1 MVIFAVATSTVPIW
15 IVLGYLVLLLGLGIF
30 SSTFFRGTSKDYF
43 VASRSIGSFMLLM
56 SVFGTTMTGFAL
68 VGSSGKAFNT
78 GVATYGAV
86 AAWSGIIHSAVFFII
101 GLRLWAIGKR
111 HCYVTLVQ
119 FFRDRFNSQTLGTV
133 LFVLLVLL
141 IIPYLLIGII
151 SAGKFVQGTT
161 QGMIGGGIA
170 PWITGLVICGVVL
183 TYVFLGGVRS
193 TAWANTFQTLVF
205 MLTGIVA
212 FLMISKAVAERSP
225 EGAGS
230 VLENIKR
237 STEYVQEHKPERLV
251 RGKHPDV
258 LRRFDTNTKYHADQP
273 FVESWNTEL
282 ENLAGTHD
290 ADGSLDLSQAEF
302 DAMPADAKQT
312 LAVILVEM
320 VDEGGDHAENAK
332 LRFPDYDG
340 AEANLKTL
348 YKTAVAKAR
357 ESNDELMLQF
367 IRQPKLDE
375 PKYSMSHLV
384 FITFLFIP
392 LSIGMFPHVFQ
403 HWLTAKDAKTFRLA
417 IVAHPICI
425 AIVWLPCIL
434 IGVWAAGLVADPSSG
449 ISISIPSE
457 VLGTM
462 VKLIANPWLLGL
474 LMAGVLAAIM
484 SSLDSQFACLGTMF
498 TNDIVIPIRGKGYYS
513 DSDKL
518 KLARWFVVGVVAV
531 AYLASLALMET
542 ASVFG
547 LGIWCFTGF
556 TALFPIVFAA
566 LYWKRVTAVGV
577 YACML
582 VTTGLWVYW
591 FQQSGYGADKHFFV
605 MGMLPIAPLTFASTA
620 ALVIGSL
627 CSKPPEGRLVNRFFP
642 RSNNS
647 NGSRR
652 SNDRRSRQGS

>member
-1 MVIFAVATSTVPIW
+1 MIIFAASTSTIPLWV
-15 IVLGYLVLLLGLGIF
+15 VLGYLVLLLGLGIF
-30 SSTFFRGTSKDYF
+30 SSKFFRGTSKDFF

-68 VGSSGKAFNT
+68 VGSSGKAFTT

-86 AAWSGIIHSAVFFII
+86 AAWSGIIHSAIFFII

-111 HCYVTLVQ
+111 HGYVTQVQ
-119 FFRDRFNSQTLGTV
+119 FFRDRFNSQTVGTV

-161 QGMIGGGIA
+161 QGMVAGGIA

-205 MLTGIVA
+205 MFTGIVA
-212 FLMISKAVAERSP
+212 FLMISSAVAQKNP
-225 EGAGS
+225 EYNPKEAGIIY
-230 VLENIKR
+230 NIKR
-237 STEYVQEHKPERLV
+237 ATEYVEMHKPERLA
-251 RGKHPDV
+251 RGVHPGA
-258 LRRFDTNTKYHADQP
+258 TAKYEEQQQEYEEQMMEAMNN
-273 FVESWNTEL
+273 EA
-282 ENLAGTHD
+282 AG
-290 ADGSLDLSQAEF
+290 G
-302 DAMPADAKQT
+302 P
-312 LAVILVEM
+312 EM
-320 VDEGGDHAENAK
+320 KEPEE
-332 LRFPDYDG
+332 P
-340 AEANLKTL
+340 T
-348 YKTAVAKAR
+348 
-357 ESNDELMLQF
+357 
-367 IRQPKLDE
+367 E
-375 PKYSMSHLV
+375 PKPSMTHLV

-392 LSIGMFPHVFQ
+392 VSIGMFPHVFQ

-434 IGVWAAGLVADPSSG
+434 IGVWAAGLAAAGD
-449 ISISIPSE
+449 ISISNPSE

-462 VKLIANPWLLGL
+462 VNLIANPWLLGL

-498 TNDIVIPIRGKGYYS
+498 TNDIVIPIRGKDYYS
-513 DSDKL
+513 DADKL
-518 KLARWFVVGVVAV
+518 KLARWFVIGVVAV

-577 YACML
+577 YAC
-582 VTTGLWVYW
+582 
-591 FQQSGYGADKHFFV
+591 
-605 MGMLPIAPLTFASTA
+605 
-620 ALVIGSL
+620 
-627 CSKPPEGRLVNRFFP
+627 
-642 RSNNS
+642 
-647 NGSRR
+647 
-652 SNDRRSRQGS
+652 

>member
-1 MVIFAVATSTVPIW
+1 MIIFAASASTIPLW
-15 IVLGYLVLLLGLGIF
+15 IVLGYFVLLLGLGIF
-30 SSTFFRGTSKDYF
+30 SSKFFRGTSKDYF

-86 AAWSGIIHSAVFFII
+86 AAWSGIIHSAIFFII

-111 HCYVTLVQ
+111 HGYVTQVQ

-161 QGMIGGGIA
+161 QGMVEGGIA

-212 FLMISKAVAERSP
+212 FLMISSAVAQKNP
-225 EGAGS
+225 EYNPKESGIIY
-230 VLENIKR
+230 NIKR
-237 STEYVQEHKPERLV
+237 ATEYVETHKPERLA
-251 RGKHPDV
+251 RGVHPGA
-258 LRRFDTNTKYHADQP
+258 TTKYEERQQEYEEQMMEAMNNSA
-273 FVESWNTEL
+273 ESGEEMIEL
-282 ENLAGTHD
+282 
-290 ADGSLDLSQAEF
+290 
-302 DAMPADAKQT
+302 P
-312 LAVILVEM
+312 
-320 VDEGGDHAENAK
+320 
-332 LRFPDYDG
+332 
-340 AEANLKTL
+340 
-348 YKTAVAKAR
+348 
-357 ESNDELMLQF
+357 
-367 IRQPKLDE
+367 E
-375 PKYSMSHLV
+375 PIAPNPSMSHLV

-434 IGVWAAGLVADPSSG
+434 IGVWAAGLAAAGD
-449 ISISIPSE
+449 ISISNPSE

-462 VKLIANPWLLGL
+462 VNLIANPWLLGL

-498 TNDIVIPIRGKGYYS
+498 TNDIVIPIRGKDYYS
-513 DSDKL
+513 DADKL

-566 LYWKRVTAVGV
+566 LYWKRVTDVGV
-577 YACML
+577 YACMA

-591 FQQSGYGADKHFFV
+591 FHQSGYGVDKHFLIL
-605 MGMLPIAPLTFASTA
+605 GMLPVAPLTLASAA

-627 CSKPPEGRLVNRFFP
+627 CSKPPEARLVNRFFP
-642 RSNNS
+642 RSNDS
-647 NGSRR
+647 NRSRG

>member
-1 MVIFAVATSTVPIW
+1 MIIFAASTSTIPLWV
-15 IVLGYLVLLLGLGIF
+15 VLGYLVLLLGLGIF
-30 SSTFFRGTSKDYF
+30 SSKFFRGTSKDFF

-68 VGSSGKAFNT
+68 VGSSGKAFTT

-86 AAWSGIIHSAVFFII
+86 AAWSGIIHSAIFFII

-111 HCYVTLVQ
+111 HGYVTQVQ

-151 SAGKFVQGTT
+151 SAGNFVEGTT
-161 QGMIGGGIA
+161 KGMFNADGIA

-193 TAWANTFQTLVF
+193 TAWANTFQTIVF

-212 FLMISKAVAERSP
+212 FLMISSAVAQKNP
-225 EGAGS
+225 EYNLKESGIIY
-230 VLENIKR
+230 NIKR
-237 STEYVQEHKPERLV
+237 ATEYVETHKPERLA
-251 RGKHPDV
+251 RGVHPGA
-258 LRRFDTNTKYHADQP
+258 TTKYEEKQQEYEEKMM
-273 FVESWNTEL
+273 ESMN
-282 ENLAGTHD
+282 N
-290 ADGSLDLSQAEF
+290 SAESGEE
-302 DAMPADAKQT
+302 MIEPPEPAA
-312 LAVILVEM
+312 
-320 VDEGGDHAENAK
+320 
-332 LRFPDYDG
+332 
-340 AEANLKTL
+340 
-348 YKTAVAKAR
+348 
-357 ESNDELMLQF
+357 
-367 IRQPKLDE
+367 PK
-375 PKYSMSHLV
+375 PSMSHLV

-434 IGVWAAGLVADPSSG
+434 IGVWAAGLAAAGD
-449 ISISIPSE
+449 ISISNPSE

-462 VKLIANPWLLGL
+462 VNLIANPWLLGL

-498 TNDIVIPIRGKGYYS
+498 TNDIVIPIRGKDYYS
-513 DSDKL
+513 DADKL

-577 YACML
+577 YACMA

-591 FQQSGYGADKHFFV
+591 FHQSGYGADKHFLIL
-605 MGMLPIAPLTFASTA
+605 GMLPIAPLTLASAA

-627 CSKPPEGRLVNRFFP
+627 CSKPPEARLVNRFFP
-642 RSNNS
+642 RSNDS
-647 NGSRR
+647 NRSRG

>member
-1 MVIFAVATSTVPIW
+1 MIIFAASASTIPLW

-30 SSTFFRGTSKDYF
+30 SSKFFRGTSKDYF

-86 AAWSGIIHSAVFFII
+86 AAWSGIIHSAIFFII

-111 HCYVTLVQ
+111 HGYVTQVQ

-151 SAGKFVQGTT
+151 SAGNFVEGTT
-161 QGMIGGGIA
+161 KGMFNADGIA

-193 TAWANTFQTLVF
+193 TAWANTFQTIVF

-212 FLMISKAVAERSP
+212 FLMISSAVAQKNP
-225 EGAGS
+225 EYNLKESGIIY
-230 VLENIKR
+230 NIKR
-237 STEYVQEHKPERLV
+237 ATEYVEMHKPERLA
-251 RGKHPDV
+251 RGVHPGA
-258 LRRFDTNTKYHADQP
+258 TTKYEEQQQEYEEKMMEAMNNSA
-273 FVESWNTEL
+273 ESGE
-282 ENLAGTHD
+282 
-290 ADGSLDLSQAEF
+290 
-302 DAMPADAKQT
+302 
-312 LAVILVEM
+312 EM
-320 VDEGGDHAENAK
+320 IESPE
-332 LRFPDYDG
+332 P
-340 AEANLKTL
+340 
-348 YKTAVAKAR
+348 TA
-357 ESNDELMLQF
+357 
-367 IRQPKLDE
+367 PK
-375 PKYSMSHLV
+375 PSMSHLV

-434 IGVWAAGLVADPSSG
+434 IGVWAAGLVAAGD
-449 ISISIPSE
+449 ISISNPSE

-462 VKLIANPWLLGL
+462 VNLIANPWLLGL

-498 TNDIVIPIRGKGYYS
+498 TNDIVIPIRGKDYYS
-513 DSDKL
+513 DADKL

-577 YACML
+577 YACMA

-591 FQQSGYGADKHFFV
+591 FHQSGYGVDKHFLIL
-605 MGMLPIAPLTFASTA
+605 GMLPVAPLTLASAA

-627 CSKPPEGRLVNRFFP
+627 CSKPPEARLVNRFFP
-642 RSNNS
+642 RSNDS
-647 NGSRR
+647 NRSRG

>member
-1 MVIFAVATSTVPIW
+1 MIIFAASTSTIPLWV
-15 IVLGYLVLLLGLGIF
+15 VLGYLVLLLGLGIF
-30 SSTFFRGTSKDYF
+30 SSKFFRGTTKDFF

-68 VGSSGKAFNT
+68 VGSSGKAFTT

-86 AAWSGIIHSAVFFII
+86 AAWSGIIHSAIFFII

-111 HCYVTLVQ
+111 HGYVTQVQ

-161 QGMIGGGIA
+161 QGMVEGGIA

-205 MLTGIVA
+205 MFTGIVA
-212 FLMISKAVAERSP
+212 FLMISSAVAQKNP
-225 EGAGS
+225 EYNPKEAGIIY
-230 VLENIKR
+230 NIKR
-237 STEYVQEHKPERLV
+237 ATEYVETHKPERLA
-251 RGKHPDV
+251 RGVHPGAAA
-258 LRRFDTNTKYHADQP
+258 KYEEQQQEYEEQMMEAMNN
-273 FVESWNTEL
+273 EA
-282 ENLAGTHD
+282 AG
-290 ADGSLDLSQAEF
+290 
-302 DAMPADAKQT
+302 
-312 LAVILVEM
+312 
-320 VDEGGDHAENAK
+320 
-332 LRFPDYDG
+332 G
-340 AEANLKTL
+340 AEMKGLEEPT
-348 YKTAVAKAR
+348 V
-357 ESNDELMLQF
+357 
-367 IRQPKLDE
+367 PK
-375 PKYSMSHLV
+375 PSMTHLV

-392 LSIGMFPHVFQ
+392 VSIGMFPHVFQ

-434 IGVWAAGLVADPSSG
+434 IGVWAAGLAAAGD
-449 ISISIPSE
+449 ISISNPSE

-462 VKLIANPWLLGL
+462 VNLIANPWLLGL

-498 TNDIVIPIRGKGYYS
+498 TNDIVIPIRGKDYYS
-513 DSDKL
+513 DADTL
-518 KLARWFVVGVVAV
+518 KLARIFVVGVVAV

-556 TALFPIVFAA
+556 AALFPIVFAA

-577 YACML
+577 YACMA
-582 VTTGLWVYW
+582 VTTGLWVFW
-591 FQQSGYGADKHFFV
+591 FHQSGYGADKHFLV
-605 MGMLPIAPLTFASTA
+605 LGMLPIAPLTLASAA

-627 CSKPPEGRLVNRFFP
+627 CSSPPEARLVNRFFP
-642 RSNNS
+642 RANNS
-647 NGSRR
+647 NDSRG
-652 SNDRRSRQGS
+652 SNDRSSRD

>member
-1 MVIFAVATSTVPIW
+1 MIIFAASASTIPLW

-30 SSTFFRGTSKDYF
+30 SSKFFRGTSKDYF

-86 AAWSGIIHSAVFFII
+86 AAWSGIIHSAIFFII

-111 HCYVTLVQ
+111 HGYVTQVQ

-161 QGMIGGGIA
+161 HGMIEGGVA

-225 EGAGS
+225 EDAGS

-258 LRRFDTNTKYHADQP
+258 LIRFDTNTKYHADQP

-320 VDEGGDHAENAK
+320 VDEGDDHAENAK

-348 YKTAVAKAR
+348 HKTAVAKAR

-375 PKYSMSHLV
+375 PKPSMSHLV

-434 IGVWAAGLVADPSSG
+434 IGVWAAGLAAAGD
-449 ISISIPSE
+449 ISISNPSA

-462 VKLIANPWLLGL
+462 VNLIANPWLLGL

-498 TNDIVIPIRGKGYYS
+498 TNDIIIPIRGKDYYS
-513 DSDKL
+513 DADKL
-518 KLARWFVVGVVAV
+518 KLARLFVVGVVAV

-591 FQQSGYGADKHFFV
+591 FHQSGYGADKHFYV
-605 MGMLPIAPLTFASTA
+605 MGMLPVAPLTLASAA

-627 CSKPPEGRLVNRFFP
+627 CSKPPEGRLVSRFFP

-652 SNDRRSRQGS
+652 PNDRRSRQGS

>member
-1 MVIFAVATSTVPIW
+1 MIIFAASTSTIPLW

-68 VGSSGKAFNT
+68 VGSSGKAFTT

-86 AAWSGIIHSAVFFII
+86 AAWSGIIHSAIFFVI

-111 HCYVTLVQ
+111 HGYVTQVQ
-119 FFRDRFNSQTLGTV
+119 FFRDRFNSQALGTV

-161 QGMIGGGIA
+161 QGMVEGGIA

-205 MLTGIVA
+205 MFTGIVA
-212 FLMISKAVAERSP
+212 FLMISSAVAQKNP
-225 EGAGS
+225 EYNLKEAGIIY
-230 VLENIKR
+230 NIKR
-237 STEYVQEHKPERLV
+237 ATEYVETHKPERLA
-251 RGKHPDV
+251 RGVHPGA
-258 LRRFDTNTKYHADQP
+258 TTKYEEQQ
-273 FVESWNTEL
+273 
-282 ENLAGTHD
+282 
-290 ADGSLDLSQAEF
+290 QAYEEQMME
-302 DAMPADAKQT
+302 AMNNE
-312 LAVILVEM
+312 AV
-320 VDEGGDHAENAK
+320 GGAAMKE
-332 LRFPDYDG
+332 P
-340 AEANLKTL
+340 E
-348 YKTAVAKAR
+348 
-357 ESNDELMLQF
+357 EP
-367 IRQPKLDE
+367 IE
-375 PKYSMSHLV
+375 PKPSMSHLV

-392 LSIGMFPHVFQ
+392 VSIGMFPHVFQ

-434 IGVWAAGLVADPSSG
+434 IGVWAAGLAAAGD
-449 ISISIPSE
+449 ISISNPST

-462 VKLIANPWLLGL
+462 VNLIANPWLLGL

-498 TNDIVIPIRGKGYYS
+498 TNDIVIPIRGKDYYS
-513 DSDKL
+513 DADKL
-518 KLARWFVVGVVAV
+518 KLARLFVVGVVAV

-577 YACML
+577 YACMV

-591 FQQSGYGADKHFFV
+591 FHQSGYGADKHFLIL
-605 MGMLPIAPLTFASTA
+605 GMLPIAPLTLASAA

-642 RSNNS
+642 RSNDS
-647 NGSRR
+647 NGPRR
-652 SNDRRSRQGS
+652 SNDRRSRQGG

>member
-1 MVIFAVATSTVPIW
+1 MILFAASTSTIPIW

-30 SSTFFRGTSKDYF
+30 SSAFFRGTSKDYF

-68 VGSSGKAFNT
+68 VGSSGKAFTT

-86 AAWSGIIHSAVFFII
+86 AAWSGIIHSAIFFII

-111 HCYVTLVQ
+111 HGYVTQVQ

-133 LFVLLVLL
+133 LFALLVLL

-161 QGMIGGGIA
+161 QGMVEGGIA

-205 MLTGIVA
+205 MFTGIVA
-212 FLMISKAVAERSP
+212 FLMISSAVAQKNP
-225 EGAGS
+225 EYNLKEAGIIY
-230 VLENIKR
+230 NIKR
-237 STEYVQEHKPERLV
+237 ATEYVETHKPERLA
-251 RGKHPDV
+251 RGVHPGA
-258 LRRFDTNTKYHADQP
+258 TTKYEEQQ
-273 FVESWNTEL
+273 
-282 ENLAGTHD
+282 
-290 ADGSLDLSQAEF
+290 QAYEEQMME
-302 DAMPADAKQT
+302 AMNNE
-312 LAVILVEM
+312 AV
-320 VDEGGDHAENAK
+320 GGAAMKE
-332 LRFPDYDG
+332 P
-340 AEANLKTL
+340 E
-348 YKTAVAKAR
+348 
-357 ESNDELMLQF
+357 EP
-367 IRQPKLDE
+367 IE
-375 PKYSMSHLV
+375 PKPSMSHLV

-392 LSIGMFPHVFQ
+392 VSIGMFPHVFQ

-434 IGVWAAGLVADPSSG
+434 IGVWAAGLAAAGD
-449 ISISIPSE
+449 ISISNPST

-462 VKLIANPWLLGL
+462 VNLIANPWLLGL

-498 TNDIVIPIRGKGYYS
+498 TNDIVIPIRGKDYYS
-513 DSDKL
+513 DADKL
-518 KLARWFVVGVVAV
+518 KLARLFVVGVVAV

-566 LYWKRVTAVGV
+566 LYWKRVTSVGV
-577 YACML
+577 YACMA
-582 VTTGLWVYW
+582 VTTGLWIFW
-591 FQQSGYGADKHFFV
+591 FHQSGYGADKHFLIL
-605 MGMLPIAPLTFASTA
+605 GMLPIAPLTLASAA

-627 CSKPPEGRLVNRFFP
+627 CSTPPERRLVNRFFP
-642 RSNNS
+642 RSNDS

>member
-1 MVIFAVATSTVPIW
+1 MILFAASTSTIPLWV
-15 IVLGYLVLLLGLGIF
+15 VLGYLVLLLGLGIF
-30 SSTFFRGTSKDYF
+30 SSKFFRGTSKDYF

-68 VGSSGKAFNT
+68 VGSSGKAFIT

-86 AAWSGIIHSAVFFII
+86 AAWSGIIHSAIFFII

-111 HCYVTLVQ
+111 HGYVTQVQ

-151 SAGKFVQGTT
+151 SAGNFVKGTT
-161 QGMIGGGIA
+161 EGMFNADGIA

-205 MLTGIVA
+205 MLTGIIA
-212 FLMISKAVAERSP
+212 FLMISSAVAQKNP
-225 EGAGS
+225 EYNPKEAGIIY
-230 VLENIKR
+230 NIKR
-237 STEYVQEHKPERLV
+237 ATEYVEMHKPERLA
-251 RGKHPDV
+251 RGVHPGA
-258 LRRFDTNTKYHADQP
+258 TAKYEEQQREYEEKMMEAMNN
-273 FVESWNTEL
+273 EA
-282 ENLAGTHD
+282 AG
-290 ADGSLDLSQAEF
+290 
-302 DAMPADAKQT
+302 
-312 LAVILVEM
+312 
-320 VDEGGDHAENAK
+320 
-332 LRFPDYDG
+332 G
-340 AEANLKTL
+340 ASMIEPEEPT
-348 YKTAVAKAR
+348 
-357 ESNDELMLQF
+357 
-367 IRQPKLDE
+367 E
-375 PKYSMSHLV
+375 PKPSMSHLV

-392 LSIGMFPHVFQ
+392 VSIGMFPHVFQ

-434 IGVWAAGLVADPSSG
+434 IGVWAAGLAAAGDIP
-449 ISISIPSE
+449 ISNPSE

-462 VKLIANPWLLGL
+462 VNLIANPWLLGL

-498 TNDIVIPIRGKGYYS
+498 TNDIVIPIRGKDYYS
-513 DSDKL
+513 DADKL
-518 KLARWFVVGVVAV
+518 KLARWFVIGVVAV

-566 LYWKRVTAVGV
+566 LYWKRVRAVGV
-577 YACML
+577 YACMA
-582 VTTGLWVYW
+582 VTSGLWIFW
-591 FQQSGYGADKHFFV
+591 FHQSGYGADKHFLIL
-605 MGMLPIAPLTFASTA
+605 GMLPIAPLTLASAA

-627 CSKPPEGRLVNRFFP
+627 CSTPPEARLVNRFFP
-642 RSNNS
+642 RANN
-647 NGSRR
+647 
-652 SNDRRSRQGS
+652 SNDRRARG

>member
-1 MVIFAVATSTVPIW
+1 MIIFAASASTIPLW
-15 IVLGYLVLLLGLGIF
+15 IVLGYFVLLLGLGIF
-30 SSTFFRGTSKDYF
+30 SSKFFRGTSKDYF

-86 AAWSGIIHSAVFFII
+86 AAWSGIIHSAIFFII

-111 HCYVTLVQ
+111 HGYVTQVQ

-151 SAGKFVQGTT
+151 SAGNFVEGTT
-161 QGMIGGGIA
+161 KGMFNADGIA

-193 TAWANTFQTLVF
+193 TAWANTFQTIVF
-205 MLTGIVA
+205 MITGIVA
-212 FLMISKAVAERSP
+212 FLMISSAVAQKNP
-225 EGAGS
+225 EYNLKESGIIY
-230 VLENIKR
+230 NIKR
-237 STEYVQEHKPERLV
+237 ATEYVETHKPERLA
-251 RGKHPDV
+251 RGVHPGA
-258 LRRFDTNTKYHADQP
+258 TTKYEEQQQEYEEKMMEAMNNSA
-273 FVESWNTEL
+273 ESGE
-282 ENLAGTHD
+282 EMIEP
-290 ADGSLDLSQAEF
+290 AE
-302 DAMPADAKQT
+302 PT
-312 LAVILVEM
+312 
-320 VDEGGDHAENAK
+320 
-332 LRFPDYDG
+332 
-340 AEANLKTL
+340 
-348 YKTAVAKAR
+348 
-357 ESNDELMLQF
+357 S
-367 IRQPKLDE
+367 PKS
-375 PKYSMSHLV
+375 SMSHLV

-434 IGVWAAGLVADPSSG
+434 IGVWAAGLAAAGD
-449 ISISIPSE
+449 ISISNPSE

-462 VKLIANPWLLGL
+462 VNLIANPWLLGL

-498 TNDIVIPIRGKGYYS
+498 TNDIVIPIRGKDYYS
-513 DSDKL
+513 DADKL

-566 LYWKRVTAVGV
+566 LYWKRVTDVGV
-577 YACML
+577 YACMA

-591 FQQSGYGADKHFFV
+591 FHQSGYGVDKHFLIL
-605 MGMLPIAPLTFASTA
+605 GMLPVAPLTLASAA

-627 CSKPPEGRLVNRFFP
+627 CSKPPEARLVNRFFP
-642 RSNNS
+642 RSNDS
-647 NGSRR
+647 NRSRG